1 MKMWHKLLLIIACLA
16 LLAFS
21 ACGEKA
27 PAPPQKKEQTDAPQ
41 EALLSEEELSQI
53 GKAAVEKW
61 ATIGYI
67 VSEPLYNTALSQ
79 LGQNELREIYSA
91 HIYASGLESSL
102 VREDERIEF
111 WTDLGGLEEFT
122 RENFGLDFN
131 NQQNNLP
138 EGCLASDEIQFYFNS
153 RFYVAPVDLY
163 QYSFISCTQNDDNSF
178 IAHVKIKN
186 ASIPELDIDAQVVEA
201 ALTFRQE
208 NDTAVFISAST

>member
-1 MKMWHKLLLIIACLA
+1 MKMWHKLLLIIACLV

-21 ACGEKA
+21 AFGEKA
-27 PAPPQKKEQTDAPQ
+27 PAPPKKEQTDAPQ

-111 WTDLGGLEEFT
+111 CMDLGGLEEFT
-122 RENFGLDFN
+122 REYFGLDFN

-138 EGCLASDEIQFYFNS
+138 DGCLAGDEIRFYFNS
-153 RFYVAPVDLY
+153 RFYVAPADLY

>member
-27 PAPPQKKEQTDAPQ
+27 PAPPKKEQTDAPQ
-41 EALLSEEELSQI
+41 KALLSEEELSQI

-91 HIYASGLESSL
+91 HIYASGLDSSL
-102 VREDERIEF
+102 AREDEQAMF
-111 WTDLGGLEEFT
+111 WMDLSGLEEFA
-122 RENFGLDFN
+122 REYFGLDFAS
-131 NQQNNLP
+131 QKNNLP
-138 EGCLASDEIQFYFNS
+138 EGCLAGNEIEFYFNS
-153 RFYVAPVDLY
+153 RFYVAPPERY
-163 QYSFISCTQNDDNSF
+163 QYELIGCTQNGDNSYT
-178 IAHVKIKN
+178 ADVKIKSE
-186 ASIPELDIDAQVVEA
+186 AVTSLDIDAQEIEV
-201 ALTFRQE
+201 ALVFRIE
-208 NDTAVFISAST
+208 NGSAIFISAST

>member
-16 LLAFS
+16 LLVFS
-21 ACGEKA
+21 AYGEKA
-27 PAPPQKKEQTDAPQ
+27 PAPPPKKEQTDAPQ

-79 LGQNELREIYSA
+79 LGQNELLEIYSA
-91 HIYASGLESSL
+91 YIYASGLESSL

-111 WTDLGGLEEFT
+111 WMDLGGLEEFT
-122 RENFGLDFN
+122 REYFGLDFN

-138 EGCLASDEIQFYFNS
+138 DGCLAGDEIRFYFNS
-153 RFYVAPVDLY
+153 RFYVAPADLY

-201 ALTFRQE
+201 DLTFRQE

>member
-1 MKMWHKLLLIIACLA
+1 M
-16 LLAFS
+16 
-21 ACGEKA
+21 
-27 PAPPQKKEQTDAPQ
+27 
-41 EALLSEEELSQI
+41 SQI

-111 WTDLGGLEEFT
+111 WMDLGGLEEFT
-122 RENFGLDFN
+122 REYFGLDFN
-131 NQQNNLP
+131 YQQNNLP
-138 EGCLASDEIQFYFNS
+138 EGCLAGDEIRFYFNS
-153 RFYVAPVDLY
+153 RFYVAPADLY

-208 NDTAVFISAST
+208 NDTAVFVSAST

>member
-1 MKMWHKLLLIIACLA
+1 MHALPFWLLA
-16 LLAFS
+16 LAERKHLL
-21 ACGEKA
+21 
-27 PAPPQKKEQTDAPQ
+27 PPKKEQTDAPQ

-79 LGQNELREIYSA
+79 LGQDELREIYSA
-91 HIYASGLESSL
+91 HIYASGLDSSL

-111 WTDLGGLEEFT
+111 WMDLGGLEEFT
-122 RENFGLDFN
+122 REYFGLDFN
-131 NQQNNLP
+131 SQQNNLP
-138 EGCLASDEIQFYFNS
+138 EGCLAGDEIRFYFNS
-153 RFYVAPVDLY
+153 RFYVAPADLY

-178 IAHVKIKN
+178 ITHVKIKN

-208 NDTAVFISAST
+208 NDTTVFISASI

>member
-1 MKMWHKLLLIIACLA
+1 MKIWHKLLLIIACLA

-27 PAPPQKKEQTDAPQ
+27 PAPSQKEQTDAPQ
-41 EALLSEEELSQI
+41 EALLSEAKLSHI

-79 LGQNELREIYSA
+79 LGQNELRKIYSA
-91 HIYASGLESSL
+91 HIYASGLDSSL
-102 VREDERIEF
+102 VREDKQTMF
-111 WTDLGGLEEFT
+111 WADLGGLEEFT
-122 RENFGLDFN
+122 REYFGLDFN
-131 NQQNNLP
+131 SQQNNLP
-138 EGCLASDEIQFYFNS
+138 EGCLAGDEIQFYFNS
-153 RFYVAPVDLY
+153 RFYVAPADLY
-163 QYSFISCTQNDDNSF
+163 RYDLIGCTQNEDNSF
-178 IAHVKIKN
+178 IAHVEIKN
-186 ASIPELDIDAQVVEA
+186 ASVPELDIDAQVVEA

>member
-1 MKMWHKLLLIIACLA
+1 MKMWHKLLLIIACLV

-27 PAPPQKKEQTDAPQ
+27 PAPPKKEQTDAPQ
-41 EALLSEEELSQI
+41 KALLSEEELSQI

-79 LGQNELREIYSA
+79 LGQNELLEIYSA

-111 WTDLGGLEEFT
+111 
-122 RENFGLDFN
+122 
-131 NQQNNLP
+131 
-138 EGCLASDEIQFYFNS
+138 
-153 RFYVAPVDLY
+153 
-163 QYSFISCTQNDDNSF
+163 
-178 IAHVKIKN
+178 
-186 ASIPELDIDAQVVEA
+186 
-201 ALTFRQE
+201 
-208 NDTAVFISAST
+208 

>member
-1 MKMWHKLLLIIACLA
+1 MKMWHKLLLIMACLA

-27 PAPPQKKEQTDAPQ
+27 PAPPKKEQTDAPQ
-41 EALLSEEELSQI
+41 KALLSEEELSQI

-91 HIYASGLESSL
+91 HIYASGLDSSL

-111 WTDLGGLEEFT
+111 T
-122 RENFGLDFN
+122 REYFSLDFN

-138 EGCLASDEIQFYFNS
+138 EGCLAGDEIRFYFNS
-153 RFYVAPVDLY
+153 RFYVAPADLY

-201 ALTFRQE
+201 ALTFWQE

>member
-27 PAPPQKKEQTDAPQ
+27 PAPPKKEQTDAPQ
-41 EALLSEEELSQI
+41 KALLSEEELSQI

-91 HIYASGLESSL
+91 HIYASGLESSPCKG
-102 VREDERIEF
+102 R
-111 WTDLGGLEEFT
+111 
-122 RENFGLDFN
+122 
-131 NQQNNLP
+131 
-138 EGCLASDEIQFYFNS
+138 
-153 RFYVAPVDLY
+153 
-163 QYSFISCTQNDDNSF
+163 
-178 IAHVKIKN
+178 
-186 ASIPELDIDAQVVEA
+186 
-201 ALTFRQE
+201 
-208 NDTAVFISAST
+208 

>member
-1 MKMWHKLLLIIACLA
+1 MKMWHKLLLIMACLA

-27 PAPPQKKEQTDAPQ
+27 PAPPKKEQTDAPQ

-102 VREDERIEF
+102 VREDERIVF
-111 WTDLGGLEEFT
+111 WMDLGGLEEFT
-122 RENFGLDFN
+122 REYFGLDFN
-131 NQQNNLP
+131 SQQNNLP
-138 EGCLASDEIQFYFNS
+138 EGCLAGDEIQFYFNS
-153 RFYVAPVDLY
+153 RFYVAPADLY
-163 QYSFISCTQNDDNSF
+163 RYDLISCTKNDDNSF
-178 IAHVKIKN
+178 IAHVEIRN

>member
-16 LLAFS
+16 LLVFS
-21 ACGEKA
+21 AYGEKA
-27 PAPPQKKEQTDAPQ
+27 PASPPKKEQTDAPQ

-79 LGQNELREIYSA
+79 LGQNELLEIYSA
-91 HIYASGLESSL
+91 YIYASGLESSL

-111 WTDLGGLEEFT
+111 WMDLGGLEEFA
-122 RENFGLDFN
+122 REYFGLDFN

-138 EGCLASDEIQFYFNS
+138 EDCLAGDEIRFYFNS
-153 RFYVAPVDLY
+153 RFYVAPADLY